1 MLADIDAR
9 RSLFGKH
16 LEYNHPKLGAMGRLP
31 CSPKGGRPSTRG
43 GYFPD
48 RSRDRFRH
56 VWRAPTAS
64 LHLVERFTPVAAG
77 RIDYEATITDPTR
90 LTRRWTVRFPLSAA
104 ASALTAGA

>member
-16 LEYNHPKLGAMGRLP
+16 LEYNHPNWVQMGRLP
-31 CSPKGGRPSTRG
+31 CSLKGRPSTRG

-56 VWRAPTAS
+56 VWRAPTPS

-77 RIDYEATITDPTR
+77 RIDCEATITDPTR

-104 ASALTAGA
+104 AFALTAGA